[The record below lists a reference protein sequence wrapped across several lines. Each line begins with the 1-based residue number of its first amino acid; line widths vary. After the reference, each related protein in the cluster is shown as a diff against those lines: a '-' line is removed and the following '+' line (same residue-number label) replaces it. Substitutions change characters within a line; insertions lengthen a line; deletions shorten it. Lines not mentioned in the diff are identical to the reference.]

1 MGWFAMLNSVVEML
15 SKSLMTMD
23 VRPPAPTMTLGLS
36 PILAVEPYLRILHI
50 NDSTDDQVLFQAACV
65 KGRVP
70 FNWHVADSAEKGM
83 SYLKTL
89 LEQSKNVPVCWPDL
103 ILLDNIMPMVSGFE
117 VLKFVRKTSE
127 LSKMPVVIFTG
138 HGFAGN
144 REESLRLGANV
155 FLVKPTDFHEIVELA
170 KDLYRLVKE
179 LRNQGGSSPALPSN

>member
-1 MGWFAMLNSVVEML
+1 MGWIAVLNSIVEML

-23 VRPPAPTMTLGLS
+23 VRPPAPTMTPGLS
-36 PILAVEPYLRILHI
+36 PLLAVGEPYLRVLHI

-103 ILLDNIMPMVSGFE
+103 ILLDIIMPMVSGFE
-117 VLKFVRKTSE
+117 VLKFIRGTPE

-138 HGFAGN
+138 HGLAGN

-170 KDLYRLVKE
+170 KDLFRLVKE
-179 LRNQGGSSPALPSN
+179 LRNQGGSSPA